1 MRALANIMS
10 KIREVRKRDSRVVPF
25 ELDKISEAIHRAQ
38 LSVGPGDR
46 TYARELAD
54 VVEHFLCTEVAGGR
68 DDGIPHIEEIQDVVE
83 KVLMARPDCG
93 EVAKSYILYRRK
105 RELLRET
112 LEVRREK
119 KTPLGGGG
127 RSSAMH
133 GGLPSVEKTDAGVS
147 TWKKASITAALIRE
161 ADLDPSLAEEVAAS
175 VEAKVLR
182 TGILLISTSLIRELV
197 DNELFERGYDA
208 KLKKQA
214 PLSLPKY
221 DMEELIH
228 GGGAGQGRVPRE
240 AERRIAREILLQYS
254 LDEVFSPEVARAHR
268 NGRFYV
274 HSLRDPLRCY
284 RIRTA
289 LDEAV
294 AGQLTGLQELVSR
307 EVRLA
312 CGASSALSPDVLS
325 PGAVFEMDCS
335 DTGCLEILGKLLEV
349 ARRAETGPSCII
361 RLSPFAAEEFYPFA
375 GRLLEL
381 ATAGA
386 AVELLPP
393 VCGEFPGGTAPLIVA
408 GKVTLNL
415 PRAAYRSAREAGAS
429 IENELD
435 EIVDL
440 AVKGLLERTSFISRL
455 CSDENSPLAG
465 LRGLSGPGVGG
476 IEQEWAGIVGVVGL
490 NECVS
495 YLSGSQ
501 LHEAPEAMDKGL
513 ELIERLAEKLRAEQ
527 GRLGLKLVLE
537 ESRNRGELRRLQEL
551 DGRLYPEFVSGLV
564 EAGHLYTDGV
574 RARERDPLDAIEF
587 DVPLL
592 RSVVPRG
599 GVVGAGLDLCELDQ
613 RQLSEFV
620 AEALELSSARKRRR
634 LERAEEPSIEELKK

>member
-119 KTPLGGGG
+119 KTLPDGGG
-127 RSSAMH
+127 RSSARH
-133 GGLPSVEKTDAGVS
+133 SGLPSVEKTDAGVS

-161 ADLDPSLAEEVAAS
+161 ADLDPSLAEEIAAS

-228 GGGAGQGRVPRE
+228 GGGAGGRAPRE

-268 NGRFYV
+268 SGRFYV

-294 AGQLTGLQELVSR
+294 AGRLTGLQELVSR
-307 EVRLA
+307 EVRLT
-312 CGASSALSPDVLS
+312 CGTSSVMPPGVLS
-325 PGAVFEMDCS
+325 PGAVFEMDFS
-335 DTGCLEILGKLLEV
+335 DTGGLEILGKLLEV
-349 ARRAETGPSCII
+349 ARRAETAPSCII
-361 RLSPFAAEEFYPFA
+361 RLSSFAAEEFYPLA

-381 ATAGA
+381 AAAGA

-501 LHEAPEAMDKGL
+501 LHEASEAMDKGL

-620 AEALELSSARKRRR
+620 AEALELSSAQKKRR